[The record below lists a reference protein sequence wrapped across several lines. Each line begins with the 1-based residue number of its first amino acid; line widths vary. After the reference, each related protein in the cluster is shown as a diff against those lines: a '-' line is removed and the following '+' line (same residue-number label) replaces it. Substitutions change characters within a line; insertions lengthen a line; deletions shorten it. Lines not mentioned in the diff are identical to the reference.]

1 MPKLPLRRGKKAYKK
16 NKIKEGLKYGGNIY
30 NMLMENAFDI
40 PL

>member
-1 MPKLPLRRGKKAYKK
+1 MPKLPLGRGKKAYKK
-16 NKIKEGLKYGGNIY
+16 YKIKEGLKYGGNIY